1 MNGRHVN
8 VVVAGLVTCG
18 LAAIFPAVG
27 GAQDIPGAIQE
38 GTQDVTG
45 AIERGV
51 QNVTELPKKGYV
63 TLVGCFT
70 QGTIKNHERYVLLNP
85 TVGPATTVP
94 DSACSATGNDR
105 MIKLER
111 VKKHYMAE
119 RIALGQWIEVSGKLE
134 KNGDQDEDNVRELE
148 VSSFRPVPV
157 AAPHVAEVIPTPT
170 PPPPAP
176 PAVTPPAAPTVE
188 PAAPAPEAPAAVGTT
203 GVTTRHRL
211 PHTESPLPLAGLMAL
226 ISFGLALALQAKRR
240 RMAGRG

>member
-70 QGTIKNHERYVLLNP
+70 LGTIKNHERYVLLNP

-157 AAPHVAEVIPTPT
+157 AAPHVAEVMPTPAPT
-170 PPPPAP
+170 P
-176 PAVTPPAAPTVE
+176 VTPPAAPTVE
-188 PAAPAPEAPAAVGTT
+188 PAAPAPEAPAEVGTT
-203 GVTTRHRL
+203 GVITEKHHRL
-211 PHTESPLPLAGLMAL
+211 PHTASPLPLAGLVAF
-226 ISFGLALALQAKRR
+226 ISFGSALALQAKRR

>member
-157 AAPHVAEVIPTPT
+157 AAPHVAEVMPTPAPT
-170 PPPPAP
+170 P
-176 PAVTPPAAPTVE
+176 VTPPAAPTVE
-188 PAAPAPEAPAAVGTT
+188 PAAPAPEAPAEVGTT
-203 GVTTRHRL
+203 GVITEKHHRL
-211 PHTESPLPLAGLMAL
+211 PHTASPLPLAGLVAF
-226 ISFGLALALQAKRR
+226 ISFGSALALQAKRR

>member
-18 LAAIFPAVG
+18 LAAILPAVG
-27 GAQDIPGAIQE
+27 EAQDIPGAIEQ
-38 GTQDVTG
+38 
-45 AIERGV
+45 GV
-51 QNVTELPKKGYV
+51 QDVTELPKKGYV

-94 DSACSATGNDR
+94 ESACSATGNDR

-157 AAPHVAEVIPTPT
+157 AAPHVAEVMPTPAPT
-170 PPPPAP
+170 P
-176 PAVTPPAAPTVE
+176 VTPPAAPTVE
-188 PAAPAPEAPAAVGTT
+188 PAAPAPEAPAEVGTT
-203 GVTTRHRL
+203 GVITEKHHRL
-211 PHTESPLPLAGLMAL
+211 PHTASPLPLAGLVAF
-226 ISFGLALALQAKRR
+226 ISFGSALALQAKRR